1 MVVGWRGGH
10 KYMYVCMYVFSA
22 LHPASL
28 SELELELTQ
37 PYEMGNVDGGSNG
50 RSMFHYDGAKIET
63 DCMGCCATN
72 TASLRWVIHVS
83 SVMKPDSIST
93 GWSSAKSAWMEQK
106 AARKV
111 DDDTHHNAKNI
122 SHTSLSMSQE

>member
-1 MVVGWRGGH
+1 MFMFMFTLFIGGCTSVH
-10 KYMYVCMYVFSA
+10 FIQ
-22 LHPASL
+22 PAFPSSSSSSL
-28 SELELELTQ
+28 SLMRWGMW
-37 PYEMGNVDGGSNG
+37 MGDVGTNG

-122 SHTSLSMSQE
+122 SHTSLSMRQE